1 VSGLGILACLAAV
14 GLAAAALGLPA
25 PWRGL
30 QVRAAARRRGR
41 AVDEGLPDA
50 LRALAAELGAGRT
63 LERALVSTAERTSGP
78 LGSALAGAAGAH
90 ARGDRLDE
98 ALAQA
103 LPSSEAVRLLA
114 AGVGLQRRLG
124 GDLPRLCRELAHTLE
139 ERARVEADVRSMT
152 AQARWSAMV
161 VPLLPP
167 LGLVAMLAVDPV
179 GVRLLFSTPPGLA
192 LVAVALVLDAA
203 GAVIIRRLAV
213 TIG

>member
-1 VSGLGILACLAAV
+1 MSGLGILACLAAA

-30 QVRAAARRRGR
+30 QTRGAARRRAR
-41 AVDEGLPDA
+41 AIDERLPDA

-63 LERALVSTAERTSGP
+63 LEHALSSTAERTPAP
-78 LGSALAGAAGAH
+78 LGNALAGAAGAH

-98 ALAQA
+98 ALAEA
-103 LPSSEAVRLLA
+103 LPPSDAVRLLA

-152 AQARWSAMV
+152 AQARWSAMA

-167 LGLVAMLAVDPV
+167 LGLLAMLAVDPV
-179 GVRLLFSTPPGLA
+179 GVRLLFTTPPGLA

-203 GAVIIRRLAV
+203 GAVIIRRLAA

>member
-1 VSGLGILACLAAV
+1 VSGLGVLACLAAV
-14 GLAAAALGLPA
+14 GVAAVALGFPA
-25 PWRGL
+25 PWHGL
-30 QVRAAARRRGR
+30 EVRAADRRRAR
-41 AVDEGLPDA
+41 AVDQGLPDA
-50 LRALAAELGAGRT
+50 LRALAAELSAGRT
-63 LERALVSTAERTSGP
+63 LERALVSTAERTPGP

-90 ARGDRLDE
+90 ASGQRLDE
-98 ALAQA
+98 AQA
-103 LPSSEAVRLLA
+103 LPSSDAVRLLG